1 MHTLR
6 LMIRP
11 TAVSKKAETVVL
23 SLSDLMAN
31 LRGVLASSHGAS
43 LDEDAGVFCQLRL
56 DAREQRNLAGDA
68 AAQPKLERMRAAL
81 GRLTGGP
88 PLPQRFSR

>member
-1 MHTLR
+1 MHRQR

-11 TAVSKKAETVVL
+11 TAVSTKAETVV
-23 SLSDLMAN
+23 SSAPDLMAN
-31 LRGVLASSHGAS
+31 LRGVIASNHGES
-43 LDEDAGVFCQLRL
+43 FGEDAGVFCHLRL
-56 DAREQRNLAGDA
+56 DAKEQRILAGDA